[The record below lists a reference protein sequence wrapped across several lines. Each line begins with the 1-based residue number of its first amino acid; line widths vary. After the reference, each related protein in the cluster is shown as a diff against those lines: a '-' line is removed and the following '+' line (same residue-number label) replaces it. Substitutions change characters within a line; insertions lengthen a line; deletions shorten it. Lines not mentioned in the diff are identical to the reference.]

1 MSYEPLHQK
10 YRPQTFTQ
18 LVGQEAIATTLS
30 NALRAK
36 RIAPAYLFAGPRG
49 TGKTSS
55 ARILA
60 KSLNCLSS
68 NGPTDTPC
76 GECQMCHTI
85 TKGTSLDVIEID
97 AASNTGVDNIRE
109 LIEKA
114 QFAPVQG
121 RYKVYTIDECL
132 TGDSLIFTSSGLMRI
147 DDRAIIGKKVLSFNE
162 SKGTWEFQPVLRWFD
177 QGERSTLAIET
188 TNRELRCTGNHLIRT
203 DRGWIAAAALKS
215 GMKILSP
222 SLPDLPTDWKTN
234 SQRIPDLRRQ
244 RRSGEES
251 NWKNLDPSPRTSL
264 ETVESVVAEGVEK
277 VYDIEVKDNH
287 NFVVNR
293 LLCHNCHSLSPS
305 AFNAMLKTLEEPP
318 ERVVFVLA
326 TTDPQRVLP
335 TIISRCQRFDFR
347 RIPLAAMVKHLRHI
361 AEQENIAITDEAI
374 TLAAQISQGGLRD
387 AESLLDQLSL
397 QPGEVR
403 PEHVWDLVGSVPE
416 RDLLALISA
425 IASDDNLSL
434 LAQCRSLVERGK
446 EPAIFLQ
453 NIASFYRD
461 LLIAK
466 TAPQRSDLV
475 AMTPPTWEALCKLAD
490 KFSPSIILAGQKHL
504 KDSEYQIK
512 HTTQPSLWL
521 EVTLLGLLPSALT
534 QQPDFS
540 GRLRTDR
547 NSKQVS
553 QAANKTIT
561 SSQPEKTDR
570 SSPPLEKPPQS
581 AIASAAMKNKSP
593 AAPTAN
599 PVAEP
604 RAKVEP
610 VEMPESVEY
619 EQIWQQ
625 AIKAIEFNTTRAL
638 LSEHGRLLA
647 IEGSTVKVSIS
658 SKPLLEMV
666 KRFLP
671 SVEAAFSTVLQG
683 PITVKLVVASDQ
695 QSQVAAVP
703 SPTNT
708 RPTTE
713 TNQPAVSG
721 ACRSRQRG
729 ASRVLQDK
737 STRKTPDAANT
748 TVAITKE
755 SARMQARS
763 QQEKAVTSAAESLAA
778 SFGGEL
784 ISLSSEYRS
793 GNQTPVERTH
803 LKATDQQQ
811 PDQVAEED
819 DEEDEI
825 PF

>member
-1 MSYEPLHQK
+1 MNYEPLHQK
-10 YRPQTFTQ
+10 YRPQTFAQ

-30 NALRAK
+30 NALRTN

-76 GECQMCHTI
+76 GECQMCQSI
-85 TKGTSLDVIEID
+85 IKGTSLDVIEID

-121 RYKVYTIDECL
+121 RYKVYTIDE
-132 TGDSLIFTSSGLMRI
+132 THM
-147 DDRAIIGKKVLSFNE
+147 LS
-162 SKGTWEFQPVLRWFD
+162 V
-177 QGERSTLAIET
+177 
-188 TNRELRCTGNHLIRT
+188 
-203 DRGWIAAAALKS
+203 
-215 GMKILSP
+215 
-222 SLPDLPTDWKTN
+222 
-234 SQRIPDLRRQ
+234 
-244 RRSGEES
+244 
-251 NWKNLDPSPRTSL
+251 
-264 ETVESVVAEGVEK
+264 
-277 VYDIEVKDNH
+277 
-287 NFVVNR
+287 
-293 LLCHNCHSLSPS
+293 S

-335 TIISRCQRFDFR
+335 TIISRCQRFYFR

-361 AEQENIAITDEAI
+361 AEGENIAITDEAI

-434 LAQCRSLVERGK
+434 LAQCRSIVERGK
-446 EPAIFLQ
+446 EPAIVLQ

-534 QQPDFS
+534 QQPD
-540 GRLRTDR
+540 R
-547 NSKQVS
+547 NSKKVS

-570 SSPPLEKPPQS
+570 SSPPVGKPPQS
-581 AIASAAMKNKSP
+581 VIASAASENKSP

-610 VEMPESVEY
+610 MEMPESVEY

-625 AIKAIEFNTTRAL
+625 AIKEIEVNSTRTML
-638 LSEHGRLLA
+638 IQHGQLLA
-647 IEGSTVKVSIS
+647 IESSTVIVSIR
-658 SKPLLEMV
+658 SKPLLDMV
-666 KRFLP
+666 KNSLP
-671 SVEAAFSTVLQG
+671 KVETAFSTVLQR
-683 PITVKLVVASDQ
+683 PVKVNLVVASAQ
-695 QSQVAAVP
+695 QSQPAAVKQPP

-721 ACRSRQRG
+721 ACRSRSVR
-729 ASRVLQDK
+729 AAHVLQDK
-737 STRKTPDAANT
+737 STLQTPDAANSEK
-748 TVAITKE
+748 AIITKE
-755 SARMQARS
+755 SARMQALR
-763 QQEKAVTSAAESLAA
+763 QEKKAVTEAAESLAT

-784 ISLSSEYRS
+784 ISLSSEFL
-793 GNQTPVERTH
+793 NQTPVERTH
-803 LKATDQQQ
+803 PKATDQQQ
-811 PDQVAEED
+811 PDRVAEED

>member
-10 YRPQTFTQ
+10 YRPQTFAQ
-18 LVGQEAIATTLS
+18 LVGQEAISTTLS
-30 NALRAK
+30 NALRAN

-114 QFAPVQG
+114 QFAPVRG
-121 RYKVYTIDECL
+121 RYKVYIIDE
-132 TGDSLIFTSSGLMRI
+132 IHM
-147 DDRAIIGKKVLSFNE
+147 LS
-162 SKGTWEFQPVLRWFD
+162 T
-177 QGERSTLAIET
+177 
-188 TNRELRCTGNHLIRT
+188 
-203 DRGWIAAAALKS
+203 
-215 GMKILSP
+215 
-222 SLPDLPTDWKTN
+222 
-234 SQRIPDLRRQ
+234 
-244 RRSGEES
+244 
-251 NWKNLDPSPRTSL
+251 
-264 ETVESVVAEGVEK
+264 
-277 VYDIEVKDNH
+277 
-287 NFVVNR
+287 
-293 LLCHNCHSLSPS
+293 S

-540 GRLRTDR
+540 GRPRTDR

-570 SSPPLEKPPQS
+570 SESPVEKPPQS

-599 PVAEP
+599 PVVVSRDAHPVGGRSRTREEP

-610 VEMPESVEY
+610 VEMPESIEY

-647 IEGSTVKVSIS
+647 IEGSTIKVSIS

-671 SVEAAFSTVLQG
+671 SVESAFSTVLQG
-683 PITVKLVVASDQ
+683 PVTVKLVVASDQ

-703 SPTNT
+703 QPPSPTNT

-713 TNQPAVSG
+713 TNQPAVS
-721 ACRSRQRG
+721 RSL
-729 ASRVLQDK
+729 RVLQDK

-763 QQEKAVTSAAESLAA
+763 QEEKAVTSAAESLAA

-793 GNQTPVERTH
+793 GKIGNQTPVERTH
-803 LKATDQQQ
+803 PKATDQQQ
-811 PDQVAEED
+811 PDRVAEED

>member
-10 YRPQTFTQ
+10 YRPQTFAQ
-18 LVGQEAIATTLS
+18 LVGQEAISTTLS
-30 NALRAK
+30 NALRAN

-114 QFAPVQG
+114 QFAPVRG
-121 RYKVYTIDECL
+121 RYKVYIIDE
-132 TGDSLIFTSSGLMRI
+132 IHM
-147 DDRAIIGKKVLSFNE
+147 LS
-162 SKGTWEFQPVLRWFD
+162 T
-177 QGERSTLAIET
+177 
-188 TNRELRCTGNHLIRT
+188 
-203 DRGWIAAAALKS
+203 
-215 GMKILSP
+215 
-222 SLPDLPTDWKTN
+222 
-234 SQRIPDLRRQ
+234 
-244 RRSGEES
+244 
-251 NWKNLDPSPRTSL
+251 
-264 ETVESVVAEGVEK
+264 
-277 VYDIEVKDNH
+277 
-287 NFVVNR
+287 
-293 LLCHNCHSLSPS
+293 S

-347 RIPLAAMVKHLRHI
+347 RIPLTAMVKHLREI
-361 AEQENIAITDEAI
+361 ARKENIAITDEAI

-403 PEHVWDLVGSVPE
+403 PEDVWDLVGSVPE

-425 IASDDNLSL
+425 IASDDHLNLL
-434 LAQCRSLVERGK
+434 EQCRSIVERGK
-446 EPAIFLQ
+446 EPAIVLQ

-466 TAPQRSDLV
+466 TAPQRSNLV
-475 AMTPPTWEALCKLAD
+475 AVTPPTWKALCKLAD
-490 KFSPSIILAGQKHL
+490 KFSPSIILAGQKQL

-512 HTTQPSLWL
+512 HTTQPRLWL

-534 QQPDFS
+534 QQP
-540 GRLRTDR
+540 DR

-570 SSPPLEKPPQS
+570 SESPVEKPPQS

-647 IEGSTVKVSIS
+647 IESSTVKVSIS

-683 PITVKLVVASDQ
+683 PVTVKLVVASDQ

-703 SPTNT
+703 QPPSPTNT

-713 TNQPAVSG
+713 TNQPAVS
-721 ACRSRQRG
+721 RSL
-729 ASRVLQDK
+729 RVLQDK
-737 STRKTPDAANT
+737 STRKTPDAANST
-748 TVAITKE
+748 ASITKE

-763 QQEKAVTSAAESLAA
+763 QEEKAVTSAAESLAA

-784 ISLSSEYRS
+784 ISLSSEFL
-793 GNQTPVERTH
+793 NQTPVERTH
-803 LKATDQQQ
+803 AKATDQQQ
-811 PDQVAEED
+811 PDLVAEED

>member
-10 YRPQTFTQ
+10 YRPQTFAQ

-30 NALRAK
+30 NALRTN

-76 GECQMCHTI
+76 GECQRCHTI

-132 TGDSLIFTSSGLMRI
+132 TGDSLVFTSSGLMRI

-203 DRGWIAAAALKS
+203 DRGWIAAAALTP

-234 SQRIPDLRRQ
+234 SR
-244 RRSGEES
+244 
-251 NWKNLDPSPRTSL
+251 NWKNFDPSPRTSL
-264 ETVESVVAEGVEK
+264 ETVESVVARRVEK

-287 NFVVNR
+287 NFVVNG
-293 LLCHNCHSLSPS
+293 LLSHNCHSLSPS

-361 AEQENIAITDEAI
+361 ADRENIAITDEAI

-425 IASDDNLSL
+425 IASDDHLNLL
-434 LAQCRSLVERGK
+434 EQCRSIVERGK
-446 EPAIFLQ
+446 EPAIILQ

-504 KDSEYQIK
+504 QNSEYQIK
-512 HTTQPSLWL
+512 HTTQPRLWL
-521 EVTLLGLLPSALT
+521 EVTLLGLLPAALT
-534 QQPDFS
+534 QQP
-540 GRLRTDR
+540 DR

-570 SSPPLEKPPQS
+570 SSPPVEKPPQS
-581 AIASAAMKNKSP
+581 AIVPASEHKSP

-599 PVAEP
+599 PVAKP
-604 RAKVEP
+604 RTQVEP
-610 VEMPESVEY
+610 VEMPSEAEF
-619 EQIWQQ
+619 QHIWQQ
-625 AIKAIEFNTTRAL
+625 AIKAIELNNTRTL
-638 LSEHGRLLA
+638 LNQHGQLLA
-647 IEGSTVKVSIS
+647 IEGSTVKVSIR
-658 SKPLLEMV
+658 SKNLLEMV

-671 SVEAAFSTVLQG
+671 SVETAFATVLQR
-683 PITVKLVVASDQ
+683 PVTVKLVVASAQ
-695 QSQVAAVP
+695 QSQPAAVKQPP

-713 TNQPAVSG
+713 TNQP
-721 ACRSRQRG
+721 
-729 ASRVLQDK
+729 
-737 STRKTPDAANT
+737 DATNSEKAI
-748 TVAITKE
+748 ITKE
-755 SARMQARS
+755 SARMQALR
-763 QQEKAVTSAAESLAA
+763 QEEKAVTEAAESLAA

-784 ISLSSEYRS
+784 ISLSSEFL
-793 GNQTPVERTH
+793 NQTPVERTH
-803 LKATDQQQ
+803 PKATDQQQ
-811 PDQVAEED
+811 PDRVAEED